1 MSSSVGERR
10 SMRSTRGQVRRERH
24 MAERWEYLARNLKKV
39 AGPALENDF
48 NKLGDF
54 AAVAK
59 DYAIF
64 KHRARGSEPEL
75 PVPGREQRLDP
86 AGGDAESVFRQR
98 LGND

>member
-1 MSSSVGERR
+1 
-10 SMRSTRGQVRRERH
+10 

-48 NKLGDF
+48 NKLGAEGWDF
-54 AAVAK
+54 VAVAK

-64 KHRARGSEPEL
+64 KRRARGSEPEL
-75 PVPGREQRLDP
+75 PVPGLEQRVDP